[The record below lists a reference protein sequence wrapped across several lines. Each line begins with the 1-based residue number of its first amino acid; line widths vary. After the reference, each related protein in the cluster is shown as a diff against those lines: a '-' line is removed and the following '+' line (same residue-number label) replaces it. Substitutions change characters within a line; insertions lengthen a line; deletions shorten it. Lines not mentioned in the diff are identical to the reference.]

1 MRRLVWP
8 VAFLLAGA
16 SIAVAADAALP
27 PADKALLD
35 AAESADHAAALR
47 LAGAKG
53 ANVNATGA
61 DGSTAVMYASANGDL
76 ELVRALI
83 KAGANVKLANQLG
96 TSALTEAS
104 IIGDGPIVE
113 ALLKAG
119 ADPNFKTPNGE
130 TPLMAAARSGKVDAA
145 KALLDAKAD
154 INAKETWGEQSALMW
169 AAAQCQPDMVKLLA
183 SKGANLNDH
192 GKVNQWERKI
202 VAEPRPKDLNK
213 GGFTALHY
221 AAREGCA
228 ACVQNLLAAGADP
241 DSEDPDRETP
251 LLLALENLHFDT
263 AAVLVK
269 GGADLDKWDLF
280 GRSPVYMAADV
291 STLPMK
297 GNGARAVIPSADKL
311 NAVDV
316 GRMMLEKGANPNIQ
330 LKRRPPY
337 RDVPQDRGGDGML
350 AQGASPLLSAARGGD
365 DKFVALL
372 LEYKALVDLPSKEG
386 ITPLMAAAGVDYGSR
401 VTRGRNRTDEGVL
414 ATMALLVKAGANF
427 TARSLVDRGP
437 AGGGRGGGGGGGR
450 GGGGGGAA
458 PAGAG
463 AAGGRGGGGEA
474 PAAAG
479 APAAG
484 GRGGGGAPPAAAG
497 APAAGGRGGRGGA
510 PAAAAAGMPA
520 PQAAPAVAD
529 DSASARIAQTV
540 RRGSQMPS
548 ANAVP
553 NQTAL
558 HGAAEH
564 GFDKYIEFLVANGA
578 DLTAKDANGRTPLDA
593 ARGAGGQRGGADAFP
608 KTVTL
613 LESLMKAKGLPSVP
627 SQ

>member
-1 MRRLVWP
+1 MTEFLRGAGFSLRGTSVPSSGCGANALSRFAP
-8 VAFLLAGA
+8 ALLLLAV
-16 SIAVAADAALP
+16 SVAPAAELTP
-27 PADKALLD
+27 LD
-35 AAESADHAAALR
+35 AAQAGDHATAMR
-47 LAGAKG
+47 LVAAKG
-53 ANVNATGA
+53 ANVNAAGP
-61 DGSTAVMYASANGDL
+61 DGTTAIMYAAANGDL

-96 TSALTEAS
+96 TSAITEAA
-104 IIGDGPIVE
+104 IIGSAPILE

-119 ADPNFKTPNGE
+119 ADPNFKNPNGE
-130 TPLMAAARSGKVDAA
+130 TPLMEAARSGKIDAA
-145 KALLDAKAD
+145 KVLLEAGAN

-169 AAAQCQPDMVKLLA
+169 AAAQSQADMVKFLA

-192 GKVNQWERKI
+192 GKINQWERKI
-202 VAEPRPKDLNK
+202 IQEPRPKDMNK
-213 GGFTALHY
+213 GGFTPLHY

-228 ACVQNLLAAGADP
+228 ACVENLLAAGADP

-251 LLLALENLHFDT
+251 LLLALENMHFDT

-297 GNGARAVIPSADKL
+297 GNGAMAVLPSPDKL
-311 NAVDV
+311 SAVEV

-337 RDVPQDRGGDGML
+337 RDVPQDRGGDTML
-350 AQGASPLLSAARGGD
+350 AQGATPLLRAARGGD

-414 ATMALLVKAGANF
+414 ATMALLVKAGADVN
-427 TARSLVDRGP
+427 ARSVIDRG
-437 AGGGRGGGGGGGR
+437 AGFGGRGGG
-450 GGGGGGAA
+450 
-458 PAGAG
+458 
-463 AAGGRGGGGEA
+463 AAGFS
-474 PAAAG
+474 AG
-479 APAAG
+479 
-484 GRGGGGAPPAAAG
+484 
-497 APAAGGRGGRGGA
+497 
-510 PAAAAAGMPA
+510 
-520 PQAAPAVAD
+520 
-529 DSASARIAQTV
+529 DSASARIAQTF

-564 GFDKYIEFLVANGA
+564 GFDKYIEFLVAHGA
-578 DLTAKDANGRTPLDA
+578 DLTAKDAAGRTPLDV
-593 ARGAGGQRGGADAFP
+593 ARGAGGARGGADAFP
-608 KTVTL
+608 KTVAL
-613 LESLMKAKGLPSVP
+613 LESLMKAKGLSIPEAKP
-627 SQ
+627 AAPTK